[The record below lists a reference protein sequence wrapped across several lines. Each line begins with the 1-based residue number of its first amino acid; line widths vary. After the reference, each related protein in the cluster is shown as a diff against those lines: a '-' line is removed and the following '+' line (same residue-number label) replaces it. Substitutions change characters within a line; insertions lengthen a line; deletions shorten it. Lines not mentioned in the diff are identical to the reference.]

1 MVKDS
6 GEACSE
12 VSRVGPWKNKA
23 EFDLVHEWIYGK
35 NSDQHTKH
43 LAIKRI
49 KVWKL
54 RRQNLTPATV
64 LSTLAIL
71 EAQCKDRADNQLIN
85 DELQSI
91 YSIAFTRFLNYV
103 SSIMRSRRFDSMYST
118 ARELGIESFLV
129 DLRHMCAHGQI
140 APSLQLFRRTANY
153 CLTWLREF
161 YWDRERDF
169 ITDANVG
176 DVHLKQTIELEQLAG
191 KWFSL
196 YDVATE
202 AMIIGCKTIDD
213 CQDAKYND
221 QIDGRYLAPLVQLS
235 QEVHNNKLTF
245 LATRAINELA
255 AHSTANARDRG
266 NAHIYGDLLINLPY
280 FFKRSAEYYQSQLD
294 KARFVGLHQNLFRLF
309 AICDYINALFVQL
322 VEMCEDVHEDDAQRR
337 AASFW
342 SLEIVTGFVVFKQF
356 KNEYKAKK
364 EKNVNFE
371 LNLAPINT
379 EFMTDE
385 LKRIYKKLNV
395 NCYGTLIFG
404 DTVRRPWAL
413 HFDRDFLLER
423 CFNINPYTVATI
435 TKSIQLTQPALSAAQ
450 ALQIEKMIAIYMG
463 DGASVP
469 AIEDKV
475 YTVDDLPHIDKMST
489 ATNVSQSSP
498 SIWRE
503 APEGLDWKS
512 CPIGSILA

>member
-1 MVKDS
+1 MAKNS
-6 GEACSE
+6 NEPSIE
-12 VSRVGPWKNKA
+12 VSRAGAWKNKA
-23 EFDLVHEWIYGK
+23 EFDMVYEWIYGT
-35 NSDQHTKH
+35 NTDEHTKQ

-71 EAQCKDRADNQLIN
+71 EAQQRDRADKQLTD

-103 SSIMRSRRFDSMYST
+103 SSIMRSRRLDSMYST

-129 DLRHMCAHGQI
+129 DLRHLCAHGQI
-140 APSLQLFRRTANY
+140 APSLQIFRRTADY
-153 CLTWLREF
+153 CLNWLREF
-161 YWDRERDF
+161 YWDRELDN
-169 ITDANVG
+169 ITDAIVR
-176 DVHLKQTIELEQLAG
+176 DVHLKQTVELEQMAG
-191 KWFSL
+191 KWFGI

-213 CQDAKYND
+213 FQDPKYSD
-221 QIDGRYLAPLVQLS
+221 QIDAHHLAPLIELAQD
-235 QEVHNNKLTF
+235 VHNKKLTF
-245 LATRAINELA
+245 LAIRAINELA
-255 AHSTANARDRG
+255 ALSTGNERDRG
-266 NAHIYGDLLINLPY
+266 NVHVYGDLLINLPY
-280 FFKRSAEYYQSQLD
+280 FFKRSSEYYQSQLD

-309 AICDYINALFVQL
+309 AICDYINVIFVRL
-322 VEMCEDVHEDDAQRR
+322 VEMCEDVLEDDVQRK

-342 SLEIVTGFVVFKQF
+342 CLEIVTGFAVFKQF

-364 EKNVNFE
+364 EKNANFE
-371 LNLAPINT
+371 LNMAPINT

-435 TKSIQLTQPALSAAQ
+435 KKSIQLTQPALSAAQ
-450 ALQIEKMIAIYMG
+450 AQQIETMITIYMG
-463 DGASVP
+463 DGSSVP

-475 YTVDDLPHIDKMST
+475 YTVDDLPQSDKMST
-489 ATNVSQSSP
+489 ATNVAQSLP

-512 CPIGSILA
+512 CPIGSVLA